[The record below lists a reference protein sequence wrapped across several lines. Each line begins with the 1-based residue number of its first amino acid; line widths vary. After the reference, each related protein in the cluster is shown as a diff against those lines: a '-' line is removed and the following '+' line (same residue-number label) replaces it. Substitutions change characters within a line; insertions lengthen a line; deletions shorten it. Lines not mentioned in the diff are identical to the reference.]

1 MMKGYSLSMF
11 SVCRNTQTANCP
23 VKSIGKYVEITREV
37 STGLTKG
44 ISVTGVQGS
53 LFHSSAVDTTL
64 ETCWMGKEIYR
75 HVLLAVGEGAQ
86 P

>member
-23 VKSIGKYVEITREV
+23 VKVIGKYVEMTR
-37 STGLTKG
+37 SKQWSNKG
-44 ISVTGVQGS
+44 ISVTGVKGS
-53 LFHSSAVDTTL
+53 LFRSSAVDTTL
-64 ETCWMGKEIYR
+64 KACWLGKEKYR
-75 HVLLAVGEGAQ
+75 HVLLAVTEGAQ